1 MNKDYEEDI
10 EIDKQLLEEPKL
22 LMNTTVKSKSNIT
35 VNLRD
40 VSYKM
45 VKDTLKYKFNQIT
58 KEDLNVDYISQGN
71 SGPVSRN
78 EEEISVKQLFN
89 FLNYTDCDEFDP
101 IEQAYKMF
109 LNPQNG
115 KFDMTIYN

>member
-1 MNKDYEEDI
+1 
-10 EIDKQLLEEPKL
+10 
-22 LMNTTVKSKSNIT
+22 MNTTVKSKSNIT

-45 VKDTLKYKFNQIT
+45 AKDTLKYKFNQIT